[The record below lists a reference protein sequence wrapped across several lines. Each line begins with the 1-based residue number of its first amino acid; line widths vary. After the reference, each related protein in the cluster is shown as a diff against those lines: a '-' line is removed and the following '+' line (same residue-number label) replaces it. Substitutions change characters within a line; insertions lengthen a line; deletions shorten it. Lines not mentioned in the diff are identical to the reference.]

1 MQEKNYSLEAILAS
15 VSSYKKPVAK
25 KRLIFDQS
33 ALGGISSKWVIA
45 FFWALPVVEYAG
57 IFNPLVFGML
67 GIAQAIIF
75 YIVFLSML
83 MIMIIALGF
92 INNHKVIRQITPSW
106 KQYFPNN
113 ELGWV
118 LASGATPYKDFFK
131 HYSAALN
138 QNLQG
143 EALQDAMHTAFNTMQ
158 EQNKTLYE
166 AMKNQSSRVA

>member
-1 MQEKNYSLEAILAS
+1 MQEKYYSLEAILAS
-15 VSSYKKPVAK
+15 VSSYKRRVAK
-25 KRLIFDQS
+25 KRMIFDQYP
-33 ALGGISSKWVIA
+33 LGGISNKWVIA
-45 FFWALPVVEYAG
+45 FFWVLPLVEYAG
-57 IFNPLVFGML
+57 IFNPWVFGML

-83 MIMIIALGF
+83 MIMVIALGF

-143 EALQDAMHTAFNTMQ
+143 EALHNALQTAFSTME
-158 EQNKTLYE
+158 EQNKELFE

>member
-1 MQEKNYSLEAILAS
+1 MQEKIYSLEAILAS
-15 VSSYKKPVAK
+15 VSHYKKPRAK

-33 ALGGISSKWVIA
+33 SLGGISSKWVIA
-45 FFWALPVVEYAG
+45 FFWALPLIEYAG
-57 IFNPLVFGML
+57 IFNPWVFGML

-83 MIMIIALGF
+83 MIMVIALGF

-106 KQYFPNN
+106 KHYFPDI

-138 QNLQG
+138 SALQG
-143 EALQDAMHTAFNTMQ
+143 EALQNALHTAFSTMQ
-158 EQNKTLYE
+158 QQNKDLYE
-166 AMKNQSSRVA
+166 AMKNHSSRAL